1 MEVGGD
7 IVAVS
12 RMLHESAGTRE
23 HPFKLHK
30 KTVLT
35 IQYALFFL
43 TNSVINNWNRLPSNI
58 VLARTLDSFKN
69 VLYKHWKHIL

>member
-35 IQYALFFL
+35 IQYAPFLFKL
-43 TNSVINNWNRLPSNI
+43 T
-58 VLARTLDSFKN
+58 VL
-69 VLYKHWKHIL
+69 